1 MRRITSVLSVM
12 VVMAAMVA
20 VSGAA
25 LAQEPRGGADVCV
38 SQGGQTIYDMGAS
51 SCFSNPTSQA
61 VAINHSDFAAAQNNS
76 QAVAINRSVA
86 IARNVCSVAALNGQ
100 NETCP

>member
-1 MRRITSVLSVM
+1 MRRMILLVTVAAM
-12 VVMAAMVA
+12 MAAMMA
-20 VSGAA
+20 LSGAA
-25 LAQEPRGGADVCV
+25 LAQARGGGDVCV

-61 VAINHSDFAAAQNNS
+61 VAINHSFADARNDS